1 MNKVYVLTLIDVSDG
16 VQLTNKVEVYNNYN
30 KAKQIFKK
38 EVDSYYENN
47 DLTNYN
53 IVKSDNEFIAIHKE
67 EQHNDFVKIL
77 LTETNI
83 II

>member
-1 MNKVYVLTLIDVSDG
+1 MDKVYVLTLIDVSDG

-30 KAKQIFKK
+30 KAKQIFDTEVK
-38 EVDSYYENN
+38 EYMDNN
-47 DLTNYN
+47 DFSDYN

-67 EQHNDFVKIL
+67 EQYNDYVKIL

-83 II
+83 IK